1 MHKNQLLKSIM
12 AVVLGLLAGFLLMLA
27 MGFNPIDGYTYLFK
41 GGLMNPQRIGNSIAT
56 ATPLILTGLSF
67 AFANRT
73 GLFNIGT
80 PGQMLA
86 GGFTVTAIGLLVD
99 LPSPI
104 LVPLMIICGILA
116 GAIWAAV
123 PGLLKALFNVNEVV
137 SAIMMNWTAYWI
149 VYYMVP
155 QYLKGTTET
164 ESARLAD
171 SATLK
176 ADWLS
181 NIFGGSY
188 INYGIFLAI
197 FSVLVIWFILNKTVL
212 GYELKAVGYNRFG
225 AEYAGMPVNRNIVI

>member
-1 MHKNQLLKSIM
+1 MHKNQLLKSLM

-67 AFANRT
+67 AFANKT

-104 LVPLMIICGILA
+104 LLPLMIICGILA

-123 PGLLKALFNVNEVV
+123 PGALKALFNVNEVV

-155 QYLKGTTET
+155 LHLKGTTET

-171 SATLK
+171 TASLK

-181 NIFGGSY
+181 NILGGSY
-188 INYGIFLAI
+188 INYGIFLALI
-197 FSVLVIWFILNKTVL
+197 SVLVVWFLLNKTVL
-212 GYELKAVGYNRFG
+212 GYELKAVG
-225 AEYAGMPVNRNIVI
+225 

>member
-1 MHKNQLLKSIM
+1 MHKNQLLKSLM
-12 AVVLGLLAGFLLMLA
+12 AIVLGLFAGFLLMLS
-27 MGFNPIDGYTYLFK
+27 MGYNPVDGYTYLFK
-41 GGLMNPQRIGNSIAT
+41 GGLMNTQRIGNSIAT
-56 ATPLILTGLSF
+56 ATPLILTGLSV

-86 GGFTVTAIGLLVD
+86 GGFTVTAIGILVD

-104 LVPLMIICGILA
+104 LIPLMVTCGIIA
-116 GAIWAAV
+116 GALWAAI

-137 SAIMMNWTAYWI
+137 SSIMMNWTAYWI

-164 ESARLAD
+164 ESAKLAQG
-171 SATLK
+171 ATLK

-181 NIFGGSY
+181 SMFGGSY
-188 INYGIFLAI
+188 IKIGRA
-197 FSVLVIWFILNKTVL
+197 SCRERV
-212 GYELKAVGYNRFG
+212 
-225 AEYAGMPVNRNIVI
+225 